1 MTQHLFLAQ
10 IGPVQSFIAQAR
22 RTKDL
27 YVGSQMLSSLAVAAV
42 ESVSRTTGFQ
52 PIFPFVENG
61 KVYNGISSHVFA
73 FLTDEQPTAVADKI
87 QAALTDHWMTTYANP
102 VRDLLMKVVK
112 AGGWEATFD
121 RQSVPFPTDKASGWM
136 EFYWV
141 ALPYEG
147 STHGEV
153 YSRARIALSQRKSL
167 RHFPAVEEHGVKC
180 SLTGSQSALWF
191 TDGEMNRIRSSIT
204 DPNRIILRDNERLGT
219 LAMIKRLWPE
229 VSTDQRAKRF
239 LSTRAI
245 AADKPG
251 LDKERPDGSLE
262 EVPPEKGREVEGYLA
277 ILHMDGDKMGV
288 ALSGL
293 NKLEAH
299 QDFSKNLA
307 DFSHEHVPD
316 VINKEGGKAGR
327 LVYAGGDDVLALLPL
342 KHALKCADELQ
353 KAFIAHVGMG
363 MTASAGV
370 AITPIKLPLDFG
382 LEMARKAE
390 SEAKEGYGRDAV
402 AVTEA
407 HGTGGLRHAGAKWD
421 LLPYALRLQ
430 EAFSKDAG
438 HIRVLSGKFPYD
450 LADIAH
456 LMQGAPVTAE
466 MRKSEMHRVLNRRL
480 DDRLSSADANAW
492 VDYIGS
498 AVLALAEPEGELKW
512 NDATN
517 WGILARFL
525 ASGGTRAGEEEQ

>member
-42 ESVSRTTGFQ
+42 ESVSRTTGFK
-52 PIFPFVENG
+52 PIFPYVEND
-61 KVYNGISSHVFA
+61 KVYHGISSHVFA
-73 FLTDEQPTAVADKI
+73 FLTDEQPPAVADKI
-87 QAALTDHWMTTYANP
+87 QTALTDHWMTTYANP
-102 VRDLLMKVVK
+102 VRDMLMKVVK

-121 RQSVPFPTDKASGWM
+121 RQAAPFPAPQAPGWM

-141 ALPYEG
+141 ALPYVG
-147 STHGEV
+147 KHGEV

-167 RHFPAVEEHGVKC
+167 RHFPQVEEPGVKC
-180 SLTGSQSALWF
+180 SLTGAQSALGF
-191 TDGEMNRIRSSIT
+191 TDDQMKTIRNRIK
-204 DPNRIILRDNERLGT
+204 DFNDIILRDNERLGT

-229 VSTDQRAKRF
+229 VSTDQRTKRF

-245 AADKPG
+245 AADNPS

-262 EVPPEKGREVEGYLA
+262 EALPEQGREVEGYLA

-293 NKLEAH
+293 TELKEH
-299 QDFSKNLA
+299 QNFSKTLA
-307 DFSHEHVPD
+307 DFAHKHVPD
-316 VINKEGGKAGR
+316 VINREGGKAGR

-342 KHALKCADELQ
+342 KHALKCADELR
-353 KAFIAHVGMG
+353 KAFVTYVGMG
-363 MTASAGV
+363 MTASAGI

-390 SEAKEGYGRDAV
+390 SEAKEGYGRNAI

-407 HGTGGLRHAGAKWD
+407 HGTGGRRHAGGKWHKLDHVLALQAAFAKTN
-421 LLPYALRLQ
+421 
-430 EAFSKDAG
+430 G
-438 HIRVLSGKFPYD
+438 VRVLSGKFPFD
-450 LADIAH
+450 LSSIADV
-456 LMQGAPVTAE
+456 MQGGEVTPPMREAE
-466 MRKSEMHRVLNRRL
+466 MKRVLRRRL
-480 DDRLSSADANAW
+480 DDALSPEAKKAK
-492 VDYIGS
+492 VDEI
-498 AVLALAEPEGELKW
+498 APHVLALAEPHDTHKPQW
-512 NDATN
+512 HDAAN

-525 ASGGTRAGEEEQ
+525 ASGGARAGEEQ